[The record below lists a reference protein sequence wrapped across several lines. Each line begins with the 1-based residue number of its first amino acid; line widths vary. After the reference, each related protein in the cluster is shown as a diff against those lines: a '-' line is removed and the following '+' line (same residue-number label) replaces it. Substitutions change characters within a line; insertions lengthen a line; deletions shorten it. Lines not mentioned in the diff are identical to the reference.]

1 MNATMTAT
9 EKEKSMTTRV
19 ISGAHAVSYGVKA
32 ARAQVITAYP
42 ITPQTS
48 IVELLS
54 EFCAKGELK
63 AKYLKVE
70 SEHSAMAS
78 LIAASA
84 AGTRCFTAT
93 SSHGLALMHEML
105 HWASGARLP
114 IIMANV
120 NRAMG
125 TPWSIWV
132 DHNDSLS
139 QRDTGWIQFYVSS
152 NQELIDTILMA
163 FKLGEAVR
171 LPVMVNLDG
180 FFLSH
185 TVEPVEFLD
194 QAKADQFLPKYETE
208 WKLDLDDPR
217 TIGDLTR
224 PEDYFELRFKIQDAM
239 DQAQAV
245 VKDVQRYFGDLFG
258 RYYDTIETFEIED
271 AELVLIAYSSMAQ
284 TVEHTVKDLRK
295 QGRKV
300 GMIRVRMLRPF
311 PVERLAGLM
320 KADVKYVVLDRNI
333 GFGIGGIFG
342 QEIRSALYRFPQQPR
357 IFDLII
363 GIGGRDVT
371 PEVITRVVDRFEK
384 METVDQ
390 DFYWEGLK
398 S

>member
-1 MNATMTAT
+1 MSTTTLAPN
-9 EKEKSMTTRV
+9 KSITKV

-32 ARAQVITAYP
+32 ARAEVITAYP

-54 EFCAKGELK
+54 EFTAKGELK
-63 AKYLKVE
+63 AKFIKVE

-78 LIAASA
+78 LIGSSA
-84 AGTRCFTAT
+84 AGARSFTAT

-105 HWASGARLP
+105 HWANGARLP
-114 IIMANV
+114 IVMANV

-152 NQELIDTILMA
+152 NQELTDTILQA
-163 FKLGEAVR
+163 FRLGEAVR

-185 TVEPVEFLD
+185 TVEPVELLD
-194 QAKADQFLPKYETE
+194 QDKADQFLPKYETE
-208 WKLDLDDPR
+208 WKLDIEHPA
-217 TIGDLTR
+217 TIGNLTT
-224 PEDYFELRFKIQDAM
+224 PEDYFELRYLIQEAM
-239 DQAQAV
+239 DKAKV
-245 VKDVQRYFGDLFG
+245 LINDVHREFGDIFG
-258 RYYDTIETFEIED
+258 RYYDTLETLHVED

-284 TVEHTVKDLRK
+284 TVEHTVKELRA

-311 PVERLAGLM
+311 PVEKLAELI
-320 KADVKYVVLDRNI
+320 KPDVKYVVLDRNI
-333 GFGIGGIFG
+333 GFGVGGIFA
-342 QEIRSALYRFPQQPR
+342 QEIRSALYRFPAQPK
-357 IFDLII
+357 IFDVVL
-363 GIGGRDVT
+363 GLGGRDVT
-371 PEVITRVVDRFEK
+371 PEVVTRVVDKFEK
-384 METVDQ
+384 MESVDR

-398 S
+398 A

>member
-1 MNATMTAT
+1 
-9 EKEKSMTTRV
+9 
-19 ISGAHAVSYGVKA
+19 
-32 ARAQVITAYP
+32 
-42 ITPQTS
+42 
-48 IVELLS
+48 
-54 EFCAKGELK
+54 
-63 AKYLKVE
+63 
-70 SEHSAMAS
+70 
-78 LIAASA
+78 
-84 AGTRCFTAT
+84 
-93 SSHGLALMHEML
+93 MHEML
-105 HWASGARLP
+105 HWASGARLS
-114 IIMANV
+114 IVMANV

-194 QAKADQFLPKYETE
+194 QAKADRFLPKYETE

-217 TIGDLTR
+217 TIGGLTR

-239 DQAQAV
+239 DQANSL
-245 VKDVQRYFGDLFG
+245 VKDVHRDFGDLFG
-258 RYYDTIETFEIED
+258 RYYDTIETFEVED
-271 AELVLIAYSSMAQ
+271 AELVLIAYSTMAQ
-284 TVEHTVKDLRK
+284 TVEHTVKELRR

-300 GMIRVRMLRPF
+300 GMIRIRMLRPF
-311 PVERLAGLM
+311 PVERLVELM
-320 KADVKYVVLDRNI
+320 KPDVKYVILDRNI

-342 QEIRSALYRFPQQPR
+342 QEIRSALYRFPEQPR

-371 PEVITRVVDRFEK
+371 PEVVTRVVDRFEK
-384 METVDQ
+384 LETVDQ